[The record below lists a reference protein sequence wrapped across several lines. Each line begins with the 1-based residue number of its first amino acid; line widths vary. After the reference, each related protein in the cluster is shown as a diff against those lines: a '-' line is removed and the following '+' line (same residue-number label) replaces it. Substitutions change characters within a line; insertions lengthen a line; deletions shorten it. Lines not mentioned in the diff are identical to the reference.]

1 MKLLRSFLFVLC
13 FPAFLLSSTPIFA
26 QEISDFYSQQDG
38 HALSIP
44 RDETGKF
51 DPWELFKAEKL
62 MTNGFQSILDFLELI
77 ECDSFL
83 QSLDNDEFLKLLE
96 YFKGCVEF
104 TAKYS
109 KEDKQDE
116 LRQALQDLE
125 AIMNGDGQFDD
136 DIGFVAL
143 YKHDQNIVT
152 CGWLSK
158 QWKKAKNWMKENK
171 GPLIIGAV
179 VVGALVVGAVTGGVG
194 ASSAVAVGGAL
205 LGGPMDNPHPSDH
218 INKPGE
224 VLVQTYDMP
233 SLPPSSTQEQET
245 LQVQA
250 QKQTI
255 PSAITFNEPLKEGLS
270 EQTIEQIL
278 EVNKIIAQAIES
290 FDNATETQNPQSQN
304 IISSW
309 GSSVCHS
316 VINGVAGFVDTVFY
330 DENAPL
336 EDYLDFIRS
345 VDAWHDSTDSFFS
358 SDSSYKE
365 SQKYELKSGVIL
377 PPVPGANVVA
387 RVGSAVTGS
396 AIVGSAIT
404 SSVVLQEA
412 NVMVYRAF
420 NETTGEVSYVGI
432 TNNFGRR
439 SAEQLVERGIEIEE
453 IDNLTN
459 LTRNDAR
466 FVEQTLIEHHELEK
480 NGGTLINKI
489 NSIAETNPKYA
500 ESLTRGREI
509 LIEAG
514 YPGIE

>member
-1 MKLLRSFLFVLC
+1 MKINDFKLERY
-13 FPAFLLSSTPIFA
+13 FA
-26 QEISDFYSQQDG
+26 K
-38 HALSIP
+38 H
-44 RDETGKF
+44 
-51 DPWELFKAEKL
+51 
-62 MTNGFQSILDFLELI
+62 
-77 ECDSFL
+77 
-83 QSLDNDEFLKLLE
+83 
-96 YFKGCVEF
+96 EF

-109 KEDKQDE
+109 KEDKQDA

-158 QWKKAKNWMKENK
+158 QWKKAKKWMKENK

-205 LGGPMDNPHPSDH
+205 LGGPMDNHPPSDH

-250 QKQTI
+250 QKQAI
-255 PSAITFNEPLKEGLS
+255 LPAITFNEPLKEGLS
-270 EQTIEQIL
+270 EQPIEQIL

-358 SDSSYKE
+358 SDSSHKE

-396 AIVGSAIT
+396 AIVGSALMQNATI
-404 SSVVLQEA
+404 EIA
-412 NVMVYRAF
+412 NVIIYQSF
-420 NETTGEVSYVGI
+420 NPITDEVNYVGI
-432 TNNFGRR
+432 TNNLPRR
-439 SAEQLVERGIEIEE
+439 FIEQARDKGIQIEQ
-453 IDNLTN
+453 IRNIPQ
-459 LTRNDAR
+459 LTRSDAHA
-466 FVEQTLIEHHELEK
+466 VEQALIDFHGLGK
-480 NGGTLINKI
+480 KDGILINKI
-489 NSIAETNPKYA
+489 NSIAESRPDYDEALK
-500 ESLTRGREI
+500 RGYEI
-509 LIEAG
+509 LKEAG